1 MLDFHHLI
9 YFRKKGS
16 QEMEILHAFINIL
29 SPLTFLAMSIGVAWG
44 IICGALPGLGA
55 SIGIA
60 LLIPL
65 TFGMNPLNAL
75 PMLGGVFAGAIYG
88 GGITAVLLGV
98 PGTSADAATVYDG
111 HPLAQKGM
119 ANKGLTASVSA
130 SAFGG
135 MFSALVLLFLAPPLA
150 RASLAFGPPEYFL
163 LAIFGLTIIAA
174 LSTTSIIKGIMAGF
188 LGLLLGTIGIDP
200 ITGDMRFTFGAVYLY
215 DGFPLIPLIL
225 GLFAFP
231 RCMILIED
239 LVIKGTGQISLK
251 SEDGG
256 GPKLSLR
263 EIWDMKRT
271 YLRSA
276 ILGTLI
282 GILPGAGGAIAGF
295 VGYAAAKRVSKT
307 PEKFGTGIPEGVAA
321 SEAANNGVCN
331 GSLVPLLTLSIP
343 GSPTAA
349 VILGALM
356 IHGLVPGAELFTKH
370 AEVTYTFIVSCFF
383 CNIIMLIMG
392 WYGSRWFGKIV
403 QIPTYILAPSMLLIS
418 LVGAFTVRQYTFDIG
433 VTIGIGMAAYFLTQ
447 SGFPIASILL
457 GAILGPMAEA
467 GFRRAMLMNQGD
479 LSIFLTRPIS
489 LILIILTLLSVYAGW
504 QMQRREKK
512 IKKG

>member
-1 MLDFHHLI
+1 MDI
-9 YFRKKGS
+9 T
-16 QEMEILHAFINIL
+16 HAFINVL
-29 SPLTFLAMSIGVAWG
+29 NPLTFLAMSGGVAWG
-44 IICGALPGLGA
+44 IVCGALPGLGA
-55 SIGIA
+55 TIGIA
-60 LLIPL
+60 LLIPM
-65 TFGMNPLNAL
+65 TFGMDPLVAL
-75 PMLGGVFAGAIYG
+75 PMLAGVFAGAIYG

-111 HPLAQKGM
+111 HPLAQKGL
-119 ANKGLTASVSA
+119 ANKGLTASVTA

-174 LSTTSIIKGIMAGF
+174 LSTTSILKGIMAGF
-188 LGLLLGTIGIDP
+188 FGLLLGTIGIDP

-231 RCMILIED
+231 RCMVLIED
-239 LVIKGTGQISLK
+239 LITKGAGQISLK
-251 SEDGG
+251 AEDGG
-256 GPKLSLR
+256 GPKLTLR
-263 EIWDMKRT
+263 EMWDMKRT
-271 YLRSA
+271 YLRSS
-276 ILGTLI
+276 IIGTLI
-282 GILPGAGGAIAGF
+282 GILPGAGANIACF
-295 VGYAAAKRVSKT
+295 VGYASAKRASKT

-331 GSLVPLLTLSIP
+331 GSLIPLLTLSIP

-370 AEVTYTFIVSCFF
+370 ADITYTFIVSCFF
-383 CNIIMLIMG
+383 CNIIMLVMG
-392 WYGSRWFGKIV
+392 WYGSRFFGKMV
-403 QIPTYILAPSMLLIS
+403 QIPTYILAPAMLLIS

-433 VTIGIGMAAYFLTQ
+433 VTIGIGTAAYFLTR
-447 SGFPIASILL
+447 SGFPMASILL
-457 GAILGPMAEA
+457 GVILGPMAEA
-467 GFRRAMLMNQGD
+467 GFRRAMLMNNGD
-479 LSIFLTRPIS
+479 LTIFITRPIS
-489 LILIILTLLSVYAGW
+489 LALVILTLLSVYAGW
-504 QMQRREKK
+504 QMQRRNKQIEGKLQHEKK
-512 IKKG
+512 